1 LALSATIYTFEVTLN
16 DADRGVYESLEFR
29 VARHPSETEEY
40 LLARVLAYLLEYQE
54 GLAFSKGLSDP
65 DVPALSVHD
74 LTGALQA
81 WIEIGTP
88 ETTRL
93 HKATKAS
100 PRVAVYSH
108 RDLAPLLSKLS
119 TERVHRNGDIE
130 FYEIDRTFLQA
141 LVARLDRRMRFDLAV
156 SDKEL
161 YLTIGDET
169 LIGRIQAL
177 RAPSAG

>member
-1 LALSATIYTFEVTLN
+1 LALGATVYTFEVALN
-16 DADRGVYESLEFR
+16 DADRGVYEALEFR

-74 LTGALQA
+74 LTGVLQA

-88 ETTRL
+88 ESARL
-93 HKATKAS
+93 HKASKAS

-108 RDLAPLLSKLS
+108 RDVTALLTRLAVD
-119 TERVHRNGDIE
+119 RVHRSADIE
-130 FYEIDRTFLQA
+130 VFEIDRTFLES
-141 LVARLDRRMRFDLAV
+141 LVARLDRRMRFDLAI

-161 YLTIGDET
+161 YLTIGEET
-169 LIGRIQAL
+169 LIGRILPRQATN
-177 RAPSAG
+177 GT